1 MDDKSKR
8 KLDKRVKNVKEIEER
23 LTTLIKIIK

>member
-8 KLDKRVKNVKEIEER
+8 KLDKRAKNVKEIEER